1 MVQLAS
7 LVVHADLL
15 WSLALLARW
24 LTFHRQQL
32 INWNKTKIKLAWPD
46 LSLLWMLVLNVG
58 NKRGL
63 RVKAS
68 LTSNALKNWLHL
80 RASDFPWLVRWLI
93 SLILHWRRSL
103 TTITSESWILR
114 HIHSLWSWS
123 SGHSLLLHLVFVLI
137 NFIVLHHLSLLLRA
151 TSSKTCPIWSHRW
164 RHLILPSLLDR
175 NLSVLSPHVLVVVV
189 SSCHRELLLLL
200 LMLQSGRVWYST
212 LLSVEVA
219 SI

>member
-15 WSLALLARW
+15 GSLALLARW
-24 LTFHRQQL
+24 LTFHRQKL
-32 INWNKTKIKLAWPD
+32 IDWNKTKIKLAWSD

-63 RVKAS
+63 RVEAP
-68 LTSNALKNWLHL
+68 LTSDALKNWLHL
-80 RASDFPWLVRWLI
+80 GASDLSWLVRWLI
-93 SLILHWRRSL
+93 SLILHGRRSL
-103 TTITSESWILR
+103 TTIASESWILR
-114 HIHSLWSWS
+114 HRDSLRSWCS
-123 SGHSLLLHLVFVLI
+123 SHSLLLHLVFVLI
-137 NFIVLHHLSLLLRA
+137 NFLVLHHLSLLLRA
-151 TSSKTCPIWSHRW
+151 TSGKNCPIWSHCW

-189 SSCHRELLLLL
+189 SSCHRKLLLLL
-200 LMLQSGRVWYST
+200 QSDCIWNSP

-219 SI
+219 SL